1 MCRTALY
8 DLAKLAFSAAFAS
21 NKNPPIKLAS
31 AQILGL
37 SNHWVAT
44 RAPKA
49 RHQTLNRVVRLPTS
63 NERAEWQAE
72 MAE

>member
-1 MCRTALY
+1 MCHTALY
-8 DLAKLAFSAAFAS
+8 NLAKLAFSAAVAS
-21 NKNPPIKLAS
+21 NKNPQIKLDA
-31 AQILGL
+31 AQFLGL
-37 SNHWVAT
+37 SIHPIAT